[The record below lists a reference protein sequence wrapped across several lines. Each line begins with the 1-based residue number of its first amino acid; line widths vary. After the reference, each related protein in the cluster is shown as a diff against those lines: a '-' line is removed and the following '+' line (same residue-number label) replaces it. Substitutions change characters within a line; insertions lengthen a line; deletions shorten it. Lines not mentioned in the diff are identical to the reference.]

1 MALVTRRLIVFVF
14 EGQIPGMRIVFATDL
29 SEASRAAV
37 ESRTCLHCLDAV
49 GVTEVHLFTVV
60 PDNVSGTLPGM
71 DAASDAHKALDAQRE
86 TFEAVGFDVETHVA
100 RGAPYRRIN
109 GLAERLPADLTVIC
123 SRGQSP
129 LRNRLIGDT
138 VRNVARTSVVPLLV
152 ERIDDEPGLASNDG
166 PRVHNEHLFREILY
180 VTDFSD
186 NAARAY
192 EFLPRLRRA
201 TERVTLLHVRE
212 REQKDRGES
221 PSAARERLSER
232 ARDLQRRMGVDTEVV
247 VRSGEAVEEILA
259 EERRS
264 DPTLTLLGA
273 RGTSRLRRL
282 LLGNVSESVIA
293 KGSTNVLLVPPASVP
308 PR

>member
-1 MALVTRRLIVFVF
+1 
-14 EGQIPGMRIVFATDL
+14 MRIVFATDL

-37 ESRTCLHCLDAV
+37 RSRTCLHCLDAI
-49 GVTEVHLFTVV
+49 GVSRVHLFTVV
-60 PDNVSGTLPGM
+60 PDNVSGSLPGM
-71 DAASDAHKALDAQRE
+71 DAASNAHEALDAQRE
-86 TFEAVGFDVETHVA
+86 AFEAGGFEVETHVA
-100 RGAPYRRIN
+100 RGAPFRRIN
-109 GLAERLPADLTVIC
+109 GLAERLPADLTIVG
-123 SRGQSP
+123 SRGHSP

-152 ERIDDEPGLASNDG
+152 ERIDGGPERGANDVASL
-166 PRVHNEHLFREILY
+166 PHEHLFREVLY

-186 NAARAY
+186 NAERAY
-192 EFLPRLRRA
+192 EFLPRLRPA

-212 REQKDRGES
+212 REQKRRGES
-221 PSAARERLSER
+221 IEAARERLDER
-232 ARDLQRRMGVDTEVV
+232 AADLERRINVETETT

-293 KGSTNVLLVPPASVP
+293 RGSTNVLVVPPASVP

>member
-1 MALVTRRLIVFVF
+1 
-14 EGQIPGMRIVFATDL
+14 MRVVFATDL
-29 SEASRAAV
+29 SEASQTAIC
-37 ESRTCLHCLDAV
+37 SRTCLHCLDV
-49 GVTEVHLFTVV
+49 IGVSEVHLFTVV
-60 PDNVSGTLPGM
+60 PDNVSGSLPGM
-71 DAASDAHKALDAQRE
+71 DAANDAHETLTAQRE
-86 TFEAVGFDVETHVA
+86 TFEAAGFDVETHVA

-109 GLAERLPADLTVIC
+109 GLAERLPADLTIVG

-152 ERIDDEPGLASNDG
+152 ERIDCDPERGANGAAAVP
-166 PRVHNEHLFREILY
+166 HEHLFREVLY

-186 NAARAY
+186 NAERAY

-212 REQKDRGES
+212 REQKRRGISTE
-221 PSAARERLSER
+221 AARERLVER
-232 ARDLQRRMGVDTEVV
+232 AADLERRINVETETT
-247 VRSGEAVEEILA
+247 VRSGEAVKEILA
-259 EERRS
+259 EERRI

-293 KGSTNVLLVPPASVP
+293 RGSTNVLVVPPASVP

>member
-1 MALVTRRLIVFVF
+1 
-14 EGQIPGMRIVFATDL
+14 MRAVFATDL
-29 SEASRAAV
+29 SEASRAAFR
-37 ESRTCLHCLDAV
+37 SRTCLHCLDAI
-49 GVTEVHLFTVV
+49 GVSEVHLFTVV
-60 PDNVSGTLPGM
+60 PDNVSGSLPGM
-71 DAASDAHKALDAQRE
+71 DAASDASEALEPQRE
-86 TFEAVGFDVETHVA
+86 TFEAAGFDVETHVA

-109 GLAERLPADLTVIC
+109 GLAERLPADLTVVG

-152 ERIDDEPGLASNDG
+152 ERIDDGSDTAADADATLTQ
-166 PRVHNEHLFREILY
+166 EHLFREILY

-186 NAARAY
+186 NAERAF

-201 TERVTLLHVRE
+201 ADRVTLLHVLERE
-212 REQKDRGES
+212 RTDRGES
-221 PSAARERLSER
+221 FAVARERLAER
-232 ARDLQRRMGVDTEVV
+232 AADLDRRMDVETDIA
-247 VRSGEAVEEILA
+247 VRSGEAVEGILA
-259 EERRS
+259 EERRI

-293 KGSTNVLLVPPASVP
+293 RGTSNVLLVPPASVP